1 MNRPKPMPVADFRR
15 NYTQGRTPAYCA
27 QSDAATA
34 KAAAK
39 AQRST
44 AKKPSPTNALTKAV
58 VQLLTLAGCKAWR
71 QNNGAVYDPTREVFR
86 AGSATPGISDVLGYH
101 RATGRFVAVE
111 IKTGSDKLSPE
122 QTSFL
127 AEVRRAGG
135 FACEGRDLDQIRK
148 EFLTWCQHL
157 TS

>member
-1 MNRPKPMPVADFRR
+1 MPPRKPEQLTSEQFRAR
-15 NYTQGRTPAYCA
+15 YATPAA
-27 QSDAATA
+27 SVGVA
-34 KAAAK
+34 KARAPTKKK
-39 AQRST
+39 A
-44 AKKPSPTNALTKAV
+44 SPTNELTKAV
-58 VQLLTLAGCKAWR
+58 VKMLTLGGCKAWR

-127 AEVRRAGG
+127 DEVRRAGG
-135 FACEGRDLDQIRK
+135 FACEGRSLDQIRA
-148 EFLTWCQHL
+148 EFNAWAQALR
-157 TS
+157 S

>member
-1 MNRPKPMPVADFRR
+1 MNRPKPMSRADFLR
-15 NYTQGRTPAYCA
+15 NHTQGRTPAFVA
-27 QSDAATA
+27 ELD
-34 KAAAK
+34 AAK
-39 AQRST
+39 ANPKPR
-44 AKKPSPTNALTKAV
+44 APRKPSPTNALTKAV
-58 VQLLTLAGCKAWR
+58 VQVLTMYGCKAWR

-101 RATGRFVAVE
+101 RPTGRFVAVE

-135 FACEGRDLDQIRK
+135 FACEGRDLQQIRT
-148 EFLTWCQHL
+148 EFLTWRNSL
-157 TS
+157 A

>member
-1 MNRPKPMPVADFRR
+1 MTAKDYQR
-15 NYTQGRTPAYCA
+15 NYGGGRTPVFVAEL
-27 QSDAATA
+27 DAATA
-34 KAAAK
+34 KANPKPRAP
-39 AQRST
+39 R
-44 AKKPSPTNALTKAV
+44 KPSPTNALTKAV

-111 IKTGSDKLSPE
+111 IKTGTDKLSPE
-122 QTSFL
+122 QTAFL

-135 FACEGRDLDQIRK
+135 FACEGRNLDQIRR
-148 EFLTWCQHL
+148 EFAAWCAAL
-157 TS
+157 PA